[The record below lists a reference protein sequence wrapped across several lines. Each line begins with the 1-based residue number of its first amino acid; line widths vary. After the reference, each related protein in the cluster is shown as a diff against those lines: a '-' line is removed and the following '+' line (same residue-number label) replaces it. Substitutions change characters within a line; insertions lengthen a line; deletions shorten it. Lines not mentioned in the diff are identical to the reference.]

1 MYNYHIKLV
10 WADIEMKLS
19 ARNKFIGKV
28 TDVTRGAVNGIVKV
42 ELSNGQHLTSS
53 ITLESIDDLDITVG
67 KEVTAI
73 IKSTSVLIGRGQLT
87 LSARNK
93 LSGTIIEINRG
104 AVNAIVKVELP
115 SKVVITSS
123 ISLEAVDELDL
134 TVGTEAT
141 AIIKATDVLL
151 MA

>member
-1 MYNYHIKLV
+1 
-10 WADIEMKLS
+10 MKLS

-28 TDVTRGAVNGIVKV
+28 VDVTRGAVNGIVKI
-42 ELSNGQHLTSS
+42 ELSNGQHITSS
-53 ITLESIDDLDITVG
+53 ITLEAIDDLDITIG

-93 LSGTIIEINRG
+93 LSGTIIDINRG

-115 SKVVITSS
+115 SNVVITSS
-123 ISLEAVDELDL
+123 ITLEAVDELDL
-134 TVGTEAT
+134 TIGTEVT
-141 AIIKATDVLL
+141 AVVKASEVLI

>member
-1 MYNYHIKLV
+1 
-10 WADIEMKLS
+10 MKLS

-42 ELSNGQHLTSS
+42 KLSNGQHLTSS

-93 LSGTIIEINRG
+93 LSGTIIDINRG

-115 SKVVITSS
+115 SNVVISSS
-123 ISLEAVDELDL
+123 ITLEAVDELDL
-134 TVGTEAT
+134 TVGTEVT
-141 AIIKATDVLL
+141 AVVKASEVLI

>member
-1 MYNYHIKLV
+1 
-10 WADIEMKLS
+10 MKLS

-42 ELSNGQHLTSS
+42 ELSNGQYLTSS

-67 KEVTAI
+67 KEVTAV
-73 IKSTSVLIGRGQLT
+73 IKATSVLIGRGHLA
-87 LSARNK
+87 LSPRNK

-104 AVNAIVKVELP
+104 AVNAIVKLELP

-123 ISLEAVDELDL
+123 ITLEAVDELDL

>member
-1 MYNYHIKLV
+1 
-10 WADIEMKLS
+10 MKLS

-67 KEVTAI
+67 KEVTAV
-73 IKSTSVLIGRGQLT
+73 IKATSVLISRGHLT

-123 ISLEAVDELDL
+123 ITLEAVDELDL

>member
-1 MYNYHIKLV
+1 
-10 WADIEMKLS
+10 MKLS

-28 TDVTRGAVNGIVKV
+28 TDVTRGAVNGIVKI
-42 ELSNGQHLTSS
+42 ELSNGQHITSS
-53 ITLESIDDLDITVG
+53 ITLEAIDDLDITIG

-73 IKSTSVLIGRGQLT
+73 IKSTSVLIGRGHLT

-93 LSGTIIEINRG
+93 LSGTIIDINRG

-115 SKVVITSS
+115 SNVVITSS
-123 ISLEAVDELDL
+123 ITLEAVDELDL
-134 TVGTEAT
+134 TIGTEVT
-141 AIIKATDVLL
+141 AVVKASEVLI

>member
-1 MYNYHIKLV
+1 
-10 WADIEMKLS
+10 MKLS
-19 ARNKFIGKV
+19 SRNKFIGKV
-28 TDVTRGAVNGIVKV
+28 VDVTRGAVNGIVKI

-53 ITLESIDDLDITVG
+53 ITLEAIDDLDITIG

-93 LSGTIIEINRG
+93 LSGTIIDINRG

-115 SKVVITSS
+115 SNVVITSS
-123 ISLEAVDELDL
+123 ITLEAVDELDL
-134 TVGTEAT
+134 TIGTEVT
-141 AIIKATDVLL
+141 AVVKATEVLI

>member
-1 MYNYHIKLV
+1 
-10 WADIEMKLS
+10 MKLS

-28 TDVTRGAVNGIVKV
+28 TDVTRGAVNGVVKI
-42 ELSNGQHLTSS
+42 ELSNGQHITSS
-53 ITLESIDDLDITVG
+53 ITLEAIDDLDITVG

-93 LSGTIIEINRG
+93 LSGTIIDINRG

-115 SKVVITSS
+115 SNVVISSS
-123 ISLEAVDELDL
+123 ITLEAVDELDL
-134 TVGTEAT
+134 TVGTEVT
-141 AIIKATDVLL
+141 AVVKASEVLI

>member
-1 MYNYHIKLV
+1 
-10 WADIEMKLS
+10 MKLS

-28 TDVTRGAVNGIVKV
+28 TDITRGAVNGIVKV
-42 ELSNGQHLTSS
+42 KLSNGQHLTSS
-53 ITLESIDDLDITVG
+53 ITLEAIDDLDITVG

-93 LSGTIIEINRG
+93 LSGTIIDINRG

-123 ISLEAVDELDL
+123 ITLEAVDELDL

-141 AIIKATDVLL
+141 AVIKATDVLI

>member
-1 MYNYHIKLV
+1 
-10 WADIEMKLS
+10 MKLS

-28 TDVTRGAVNGIVKV
+28 TDVTRGAVNGIVKI
-42 ELSNGQHLTSS
+42 ELSNGQHITSS
-53 ITLESIDDLDITVG
+53 ITLEAIDDLDITVG

-93 LSGTIIEINRG
+93 LSGTIIDINRG

-115 SKVVITSS
+115 SNVVISSS
-123 ISLEAVDELDL
+123 ITLEAVDELDL
-134 TVGTEAT
+134 TVGTEVT
-141 AIIKATDVLL
+141 AVVQASEVLI

>member
-1 MYNYHIKLV
+1 
-10 WADIEMKLS
+10 MKLS
-19 ARNKFIGKV
+19 SRNKFIGKV
-28 TDVTRGAVNGIVKV
+28 VSVTRGAVNGIVKIDI
-42 ELSNGQHLTSS
+42 SNGQHITSS
-53 ITLESIDDLDITVG
+53 ITLEAIDDLDITVG

-73 IKSTSVLIGRGQLT
+73 IKATSVLIGRGNLT

-93 LSGTIIEINRG
+93 LSGTIISLNRG

-123 ISLEAVDELDL
+123 ITLEAVDELDL

-141 AIIKATDVLL
+141 AIIKASEVLI

>member
-1 MYNYHIKLV
+1 
-10 WADIEMKLS
+10 MKLS

-28 TDVTRGAVNGIVKV
+28 TDVTRGAVNGIVKI
-42 ELSNGQHLTSS
+42 ELSNGQHITSS
-53 ITLESIDDLDITVG
+53 ITLEATDDLDITVG

-93 LSGTIIEINRG
+93 LSGTIIDINRG

-115 SKVVITSS
+115 SNVVISSS
-123 ISLEAVDELDL
+123 ITLEAVDELDL
-134 TVGTEAT
+134 TVGTEVT
-141 AIIKATDVLL
+141 AVVKASEVLI

>member
-1 MYNYHIKLV
+1 
-10 WADIEMKLS
+10 MKLS

-28 TDVTRGAVNGIVKV
+28 TDVTRGAVNGIVKI
-42 ELSNGQHLTSS
+42 ELSNGQHITSS
-53 ITLESIDDLDITVG
+53 ITLEAIDDLDITVG

-93 LSGTIIEINRG
+93 LSGTIIDINRG

-115 SKVVITSS
+115 SNVVISSS
-123 ISLEAVDELDL
+123 ITLEAVDELYL
-134 TVGTEAT
+134 TVGTEVT
-141 AIIKATDVLL
+141 AVVKASEVLI

>member
-1 MYNYHIKLV
+1 
-10 WADIEMKLS
+10 MKLS

-28 TDVTRGAVNGIVKV
+28 TDVTGGAVKKKKKI
-42 ELSNGQHLTSS
+42 ELSNGQHITSS
-53 ITLESIDDLDITVG
+53 ITLEAIDDLDITVG

-93 LSGTIIEINRG
+93 LSGTIIDINRG

-115 SKVVITSS
+115 SNVVISSS
-123 ISLEAVDELDL
+123 ITLEAVDELDL
-134 TVGTEAT
+134 TVGTEVT
-141 AIIKATDVLL
+141 AVVKASEVLI

>member
-1 MYNYHIKLV
+1 
-10 WADIEMKLS
+10 MKLS

-28 TDVTRGAVNGIVKV
+28 VDVTRGAVNGIIKI

-53 ITLESIDDLDITVG
+53 ITLEAIDDLNITIG
-67 KEVTAI
+67 KEVTAV
-73 IKSTSVLIGRGQLT
+73 IKSTSVLIGRGHLT

-93 LSGTIIEINRG
+93 LSGTIVDINRG

-115 SKVVITSS
+115 SKIVITSS
-123 ISLEAVDELDL
+123 ITLEAVDELDL

-141 AIIKATDVLL
+141 AVVKATDVLI

>member
-1 MYNYHIKLV
+1 
-10 WADIEMKLS
+10 MKLS

-28 TDVTRGAVNGIVKV
+28 TDVTRVAVNGIVKI
-42 ELSNGQHLTSS
+42 ELSNGQHITSS
-53 ITLESIDDLDITVG
+53 ITLEAIDDLDITVG

-93 LSGTIIEINRG
+93 LSGTIIDINRG

-115 SKVVITSS
+115 SNVVISSS
-123 ISLEAVDELDL
+123 ITLEAVDELDL
-134 TVGTEAT
+134 TVGTEVT
-141 AIIKATDVLL
+141 AVVKASEVLI

>member
-1 MYNYHIKLV
+1 
-10 WADIEMKLS
+10 MKLS

-28 TDVTRGAVNGIVKV
+28 TDVTRGAVNGIVKI

-53 ITLESIDDLDITVG
+53 ITLEAIDDLDITIG

-73 IKSTSVLIGRGQLT
+73 IKSTSVLIGRGHLT

-93 LSGTIIEINRG
+93 LSGTIIDINRG

-115 SKVVITSS
+115 SNVVITSS
-123 ISLEAVDELDL
+123 ITLEAVDELDL
-134 TVGTEAT
+134 TIGTEVT
-141 AIIKATDVLL
+141 AVVKATEVLI

>member
-1 MYNYHIKLV
+1 
-10 WADIEMKLS
+10 MKLS

-28 TDVTRGAVNGIVKV
+28 VDVTRGAVNGIVKI
-42 ELSNGQHLTSS
+42 ELSNGQHITSS
-53 ITLESIDDLDITVG
+53 ITLEAIDDLDITVG

-73 IKSTSVLIGRGQLT
+73 IKSTSVLIGRGHLT

-93 LSGTIIEINRG
+93 LSGTIIDINRG

-115 SKVVITSS
+115 SNVVITSS
-123 ISLEAVDELDL
+123 ITLEAVDELDL
-134 TVGTEAT
+134 TIGTEVT
-141 AIIKATDVLL
+141 AVVKASEVLI

>member
-1 MYNYHIKLV
+1 
-10 WADIEMKLS
+10 MKLS

-28 TDVTRGAVNGIVKV
+28 TDVTRGAVNGIVKI
-42 ELSNGQHLTSS
+42 ELSNGQHITSS
-53 ITLESIDDLDITVG
+53 ITLEAIDDLDITVG

-93 LSGTIIEINRG
+93 LSGTIIDINRG

-115 SKVVITSS
+115 SNVVISSS
-123 ISLEAVDELDL
+123 ITLEAVDELDL
-134 TVGTEAT
+134 TTGTEVT
-141 AIIKATDVLL
+141 VVVKASEVLI

>member
-1 MYNYHIKLV
+1 MI
-10 WADIEMKLS
+10 LS

-28 TDVTRGAVNGIVKV
+28 TDVTRGAVNGIVKI
-42 ELSNGQHLTSS
+42 ELSNGQHITSS
-53 ITLESIDDLDITVG
+53 ITLEAIDDLDITVG

-93 LSGTIIEINRG
+93 LSGTIIDINRG

-115 SKVVITSS
+115 SNVVISSS
-123 ISLEAVDELDL
+123 ITLEAVDELDL
-134 TVGTEAT
+134 TVGTEVT
-141 AIIKATDVLL
+141 AVVKASEVLI

>member
-1 MYNYHIKLV
+1 MKRIDVIIPAYNAHKTL
-10 WADIEMKLS
+10 DRCL
-19 ARNKFIGKV
+19 
-28 TDVTRGAVNGIVKV
+28 
-42 ELSNGQHLTSS
+42 SS
-53 ITLESIDDLDITVG
+53 IVCQSIVDDLDITIG

-73 IKSTSVLIGRGQLT
+73 IKSTSVLIGRGHLT

-93 LSGTIIEINRG
+93 LSGTIVDINRG

-123 ISLEAVDELDL
+123 ITLEAVDELDL

-141 AIIKATDVLL
+141 AVVKATDVLI

>member
-1 MYNYHIKLV
+1 
-10 WADIEMKLS
+10 MKLS

-28 TDVTRGAVNGIVKV
+28 TDVTRGAVNGIVKI
-42 ELSNGQHLTSS
+42 ELSNGQHITSS
-53 ITLESIDDLDITVG
+53 ITLEAIDDLDITIG

-73 IKSTSVLIGRGQLT
+73 IKSTSVLIGRGHLT

-93 LSGTIIEINRG
+93 LSGTIIDINRG

-115 SKVVITSS
+115 SNVVISSS
-123 ISLEAVDELDL
+123 ITLEAVDELDL
-134 TVGTEAT
+134 TVGTEVT
-141 AIIKATDVLL
+141 AVVKASEVLI

>member
-1 MYNYHIKLV
+1 
-10 WADIEMKLS
+10 MKLS

-28 TDVTRGAVNGIVKV
+28 TDVTRGAVNGIVKI
-42 ELSNGQHLTSS
+42 ELSNGQHITSS
-53 ITLESIDDLDITVG
+53 ITLEAIDDLDITVG

-93 LSGTIIEINRG
+93 LSGTIIDINRG
-104 AVNAIVKVELP
+104 AVNAIVKIELP
-115 SKVVITSS
+115 SNVVISSS
-123 ISLEAVDELDL
+123 ITLEAVDELDL
-134 TVGTEAT
+134 TVGTEVT
-141 AIIKATDVLL
+141 AVVKASEVLI

>member
-1 MYNYHIKLV
+1 
-10 WADIEMKLS
+10 MKLS

-28 TDVTRGAVNGIVKV
+28 TDVTRGAVNGIVKI
-42 ELSNGQHLTSS
+42 ELSNGQHITSS
-53 ITLESIDDLDITVG
+53 ITLEAIDDLDITVG

-93 LSGTIIEINRG
+93 LSGTIIDINRG

-115 SKVVITSS
+115 SNVVISSS
-123 ISLEAVDELDL
+123 ITLEAVDELDL
-134 TVGTEAT
+134 TVGTEVT
-141 AIIKATDVLL
+141 AVVKATEVLI

>member
-1 MYNYHIKLV
+1 
-10 WADIEMKLS
+10 MKLS

-28 TDVTRGAVNGIVKV
+28 VDVTRGAVNGIVKI

-53 ITLESIDDLDITVG
+53 ITLEAIDDLDITIG

-73 IKSTSVLIGRGQLT
+73 IKSTSVLIGRGHLT

-93 LSGTIIEINRG
+93 LSGTIIDINRG

-115 SKVVITSS
+115 SNVVITSS
-123 ISLEAVDELDL
+123 ITLEAVDELDL
-134 TVGTEAT
+134 TIGTEVT
-141 AIIKATDVLL
+141 AVVKATEVLI

>member
-1 MYNYHIKLV
+1 
-10 WADIEMKLS
+10 MKLS

-28 TDVTRGAVNGIVKV
+28 TDVTRGAVNGIVKI
-42 ELSNGQHLTSS
+42 ELSNGQHITSS
-53 ITLESIDDLDITVG
+53 ITLEAIDDLDITVG

-93 LSGTIIEINRG
+93 LSGTIIDINRG
-104 AVNAIVKVELP
+104 SVNAIVKVELP
-115 SKVVITSS
+115 SNVVISSS
-123 ISLEAVDELDL
+123 ITLEAVDELDL
-134 TVGTEAT
+134 TVGTEVT
-141 AIIKATDVLL
+141 AVVKASEVLI

>member
-1 MYNYHIKLV
+1 
-10 WADIEMKLS
+10 MKLS

-28 TDVTRGAVNGIVKV
+28 TDVTRGAVNGIVKI
-42 ELSNGQHLTSS
+42 ELSNGQHITSS
-53 ITLESIDDLDITVG
+53 ITLEAIDDLDITVG

-93 LSGTIIEINRG
+93 LSGTIIDINRG

-115 SKVVITSS
+115 SNVVITSS
-123 ISLEAVDELDL
+123 ITLEAVDELDL
-134 TVGTEAT
+134 TIGTEVT
-141 AIIKATDVLL
+141 AVVKASEVLI

>member
-1 MYNYHIKLV
+1 
-10 WADIEMKLS
+10 MKLS

-42 ELSNGQHLTSS
+42 ELSNGQHITSS
-53 ITLESIDDLDITVG
+53 ITLEAIDDLDITVG

-93 LSGTIIEINRG
+93 LSGTIIDINRG

-115 SKVVITSS
+115 SNVVISSS
-123 ISLEAVDELDL
+123 ITLEAVDELDL
-134 TVGTEAT
+134 TIGTEVT
-141 AIIKATDVLL
+141 AVVKATEVLI

>member
-1 MYNYHIKLV
+1 
-10 WADIEMKLS
+10 MKLS

-28 TDVTRGAVNGIVKV
+28 VDVTRGAVNGIVKI

-53 ITLESIDDLDITVG
+53 ITLEAIDDLDITVG

-93 LSGTIIEINRG
+93 LSGTIIDLNRG

-115 SKVVITSS
+115 SNVVISSS
-123 ISLEAVDELDL
+123 IPLEAVDELDL
-134 TVGTEAT
+134 TVGTEVT
-141 AIIKATDVLL
+141 AVVKASEVLI

>member
-1 MYNYHIKLV
+1 
-10 WADIEMKLS
+10 MKLS

-28 TDVTRGAVNGIVKV
+28 TDVTRGAVNGIVKI
-42 ELSNGQHLTSS
+42 ELSNGQHITSS
-53 ITLESIDDLDITVG
+53 ITLEAIDDLDITVG

-93 LSGTIIEINRG
+93 LSGTIIDINRG

-115 SKVVITSS
+115 SNVVISSS
-123 ISLEAVDELDL
+123 ITLEAVDELDL
-134 TVGTEAT
+134 TVGREVT
-141 AIIKATDVLL
+141 AVVKASEVLI